1 MVTFMI
7 MESTSGKHS
16 PTPGTHESMSS
27 RLGDGEQGCQAIQAK
42 PRELEKLFFKR
53 PRALCL
59 RLTGSGIMSGIL
71 STLLGGAH

>member
-27 RLGDGEQGCQAIQAK
+27 RLGDGEQGCHCRRSRPGLGSSKSFSCSGQG
-42 PRELEKLFFKR
+42 LF
-53 PRALCL
+53 A
-59 RLTGSGIMSGIL
+59 SG
-71 STLLGGAH
+71 